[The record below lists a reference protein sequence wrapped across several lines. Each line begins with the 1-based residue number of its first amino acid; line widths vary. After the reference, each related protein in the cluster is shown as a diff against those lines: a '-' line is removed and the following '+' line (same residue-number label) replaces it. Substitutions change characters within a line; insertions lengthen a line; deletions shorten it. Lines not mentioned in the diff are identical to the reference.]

1 MSLLG
6 KGDVD
11 IDVFRTVLTQAE
23 SILNGRPLT
32 SVSSD
37 AADPLPLTPAHFLH
51 LSVDA
56 FDDPTLLQFE
66 AAGTESLRYSY
77 NKSINLVRGLWKRW
91 KGEYVSSLKNR
102 AKWHITKPD
111 VQIGQVVLLADELKE
126 RKKWKLARVVAAQ
139 GSDDR
144 VRTVKVRTSNGRIL
158 SRDVSKLVPLEFDIL
173 N

>member
-1 MSLLG
+1 MPRLEWEFNPARAPHRGGVWEALVKSTKRILVSLLG

-11 IDVFRTVLTQAE
+11 IDVFRTVLTQAK
-23 SILNGRPLT
+23 
-32 SVSSD
+32 SSD

-91 KGEYVSSLKNR
+91 KGEYVSSLK
-102 AKWHITKPD
+102 KQSK
-111 VQIGQVVLLADELKE
+111 
-126 RKKWKLARVVAAQ
+126 VAYNKT
-139 GSDDR
+139 R
-144 VRTVKVRTSNGRIL
+144 CSNWSSGII
-158 SRDVSKLVPLEFDIL
+158 S
-173 N
+173 